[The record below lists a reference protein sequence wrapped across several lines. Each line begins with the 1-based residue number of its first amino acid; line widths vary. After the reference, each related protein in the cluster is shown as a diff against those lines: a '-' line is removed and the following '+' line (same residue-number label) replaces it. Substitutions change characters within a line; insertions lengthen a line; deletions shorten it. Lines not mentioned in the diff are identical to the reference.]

1 MLARKSSDSTLHRLE
16 TSPLFARKCQIT
28 DYRVPSGAHQPD
40 HGKLKLILRKLSPVL
55 LLLAL
60 TACTS
65 QSDRTLTTATGGGLP
80 VNPNQVLPQT
90 ISELTALHRSGQTF
104 LVWPESGGASYHVY
118 RHSVPVT
125 QDNLA
130 SAQKLTARW
139 GALDNNTSRNTYR
152 SNEEPDNF
160 VVEDLGLPLADNTGL
175 FVHTVQNGEQ
185 GSAYYGVTIVTGN
198 DTETLV
204 ASNTLDSAVTETVAT
219 PRPVLVSSKNS
230 GKGRLYTHYMDYQ
243 NWNPTLNGYAYSY
256 TIALP
261 ANYNA
266 SRSYPL
272 QLNLHAYGEGLRY
285 LSETEFADWE
295 IIQLFPHDPGEQQG
309 TIHTWWFG
317 FAADH
322 NYRTAG
328 QLPSSGNVA
337 NFTEQRLLAA
347 IRAVINDSAFNVNND
362 LIHVIGNSMG
372 ASGALSLGLRYPN
385 VISGIYASQPM
396 TNYPAS
402 PTFQSNFIQL
412 WGQQPSAL
420 QVLNSGPDSGTI
432 RRYGAGGNVPT
443 TAWNWM
449 NHLDQMRRR
458 TADDF
463 AFLAIDHGKADAT
476 IDWQTQ
482 GRPLVQALT
491 DAKAGFSANALD
503 GVGHGWQAF
512 AAVVKP
518 LFGLGYGDE
527 APWRYPRSLSYPS
540 ITNASG
546 SGSVNPANSGNDSYN
561 TNIEWS
567 TAANSFGQP
576 IVDNSNT
583 YEISIRS
590 TAGSQTANITP
601 RRTASFDPAGGSQ
614 CQWSAVNNATGQTVQ
629 SGTATASGGGVVTAV
644 GVPVNVSQGTRLRI
658 NC

>member
-1 MLARKSSDSTLHRLE
+1 M
-16 TSPLFARKCQIT
+16 
-28 DYRVPSGAHQPD
+28 
-40 HGKLKLILRKLSPVL
+40 ILRKLSPLV

-60 TACTS
+60 SACTS
-65 QSDRTLTTATGGGLP
+65 QSDRTLTTATGGGVP
-80 VNPNQVLPQT
+80 VNPNQVLPQVVT
-90 ISELTALHRSGQTF
+90 ELTALHRSGQTF

-118 RHSVPVT
+118 RHSSPIT
-125 QDNLA
+125 QDNLT
-130 SAQKLTARW
+130 SAKKLTARW
-139 GALDNNTSRNTYR
+139 GALDANTSRNTHR
-152 SNEEPDNF
+152 SNEEPANF
-160 VVEDLGLPLADNTGL
+160 VVEDLGSPLADNTGL
-175 FVHTVQNGEQ
+175 FVYTLQNGEQ
-185 GSAYYGVTIVTGN
+185 GSAYYGVTTVTGN

-204 ASNTLDSAVTETVAT
+204 ARNSLDSAVTETVAT

-230 GKGRLYTHYMDYQ
+230 GKGRLYTQYMDYQ

-272 QLNLHAYGEGLRY
+272 QLNLHAFGENLRY
-285 LSETEFADWE
+285 LPETEFADWE

-309 TIHTWWFG
+309 TVHTWWFG

-322 NYRTAG
+322 NYRTQG
-328 QLPSSGNVA
+328 QVPGSGNIA

-347 IRAVINDSAFNVNND
+347 VRAVISDSTFNVNND

-385 VISGIYASQPM
+385 VISGVYASQPM

-420 QVLNSGPDSGTI
+420 QVINSGLDAGTI

-458 TADDF
+458 SADGF

-491 DAKAGFSANALD
+491 DANAGFSANALD

-546 SGSVNPANSGNDSYN
+546 SGALNPANSGTDSYN
-561 TNIEWS
+561 VNIEWA
-567 TAANSFGQP
+567 TAQNSFGQA
-576 IVDNSNT
+576 IVDNANT

-590 TAGSQTANITP
+590 TAGAQTANITP
-601 RRTASFDPAGGSQ
+601 RRTTSFRPAGGTQ
-614 CQWSAVNNATGQTVQ
+614 CQWTAVNNNNGQTLQ
-629 SGTATASGGGVVTAV
+629 SGSATASGNGAVTAF
-644 GVPVNVSQGTRLRI
+644 GVPISVSQGTRLRI